1 MAVYA
6 VTGKLGAGKS
16 LYSVFKIQQYLFQKR
31 RVAANFDISIAKL
44 LSPDNKTAN
53 VCRLPDM
60 PTADDIKALG
70 RGDGMPEDSDFY
82 DESKFG
88 VIVLDEAALWLN
100 SHDYNKGGRRDLFNL
115 FILIRKMCW
124 DVYILIQ
131 NIDVLD
137 TQLRKSI
144 CEHVVYLMRLD
155 RVKLPII
162 SQLGYILTFG
172 FWSGHLP
179 RMHHAVIRYGVGVNA
194 MRVGSE
200 QFRGTTLYGA
210 YNTRQKFYENSQS
223 QGTYCTLP
231 PWYTR
236 VRLPAS
242 PFNRAFVMRLTK
254 IYWKRLNRLLCVLLG
269 GVLVAV
275 GFSFFNPPAST
286 NVGQV
291 VSKKTSHSLSL
302 EPYRDFKI
310 LSSRLF
316 KNQWFYVLSNADRRV
331 TSDDLISLGFGVY
344 PLGAGQLKLIAGDDS
359 IFIFR

>member
-6 VTGKLGAGKS
+6 VTGKLGSGKS
-16 LYSVFKIQQYLFQKR
+16 LYSVFKIQQYLFSKR
-31 RVAANFDISIAKL
+31 RVAANFDVSIAKL
-44 LSPDNKTAN
+44 LSADNKTAN

-60 PTADDIKALG
+60 PTADDIRALG

-100 SHDYNKGGRRDLFNL
+100 SHDYNKGGRRELFNL

-155 RVKLPII
+155 RVKLPVI
-162 SQLGYILTFG
+162 SQLGFILTLG

-200 QFRGTTLYGA
+200 QFRGTALYGA
-210 YNTRQKFYENSQS
+210 YNTRQKFSEACDTE
-223 QGTYCTLP
+223 GTYCMLP

-242 PFNRAFVMRLTK
+242 PFNGAFVMRLTK

-269 GVLVAV
+269 GVLVAI
-275 GFSFFNPPAST
+275 GFSFFSPPAAPPIKHLA
-286 NVGQV
+286 
-291 VSKKTSHSLSL
+291 SKSVAFSLSL
-302 EPYRDFKI
+302 DPYRDFKI
-310 LSSRLF
+310 KSSRLF
-316 KNQWFYVLSNADRRV
+316 NGQWFYVLSSADRSV
-331 TSDDLISLGFGVY
+331 TSDDLISLGVGVY
-344 PLGAGQLKLIAGDDS
+344 PLGAGQLKLSSGRDS

>member
-6 VTGKLGAGKS
+6 VTGKLGSGKS

-31 RVAANFDISIAKL
+31 RVAANFDVSIEKL
-44 LSPDNKTAN
+44 LSANNKTAN

-60 PTADDIKALG
+60 PTADDIRALG
-70 RGDGMPEDSDFY
+70 RGDGMPENSDFY

-162 SQLGYILTFG
+162 SQLGFILTFG
-172 FWSGHLP
+172 LWSGHLP

-200 QFRGTTLYGA
+200 QFRGTSLYGA
-210 YNTRQKFYENSQS
+210 YNTRQKFYEVSETE
-223 QGTYCTLP
+223 GTYCMLP

-236 VRLPAS
+236 IHLPAS
-242 PFNRAFVMRLTK
+242 PFNRVFVMRVTK

-269 GVLVAV
+269 GVLVALA
-275 GFSFFNPPAST
+275 FSFIRPAT
-286 NVGQV
+286 V
-291 VSKKTSHSLSL
+291 VPVDLSARKTIEPSLSL
-302 EPYRDFKI
+302 EPYRGFKI
-310 LSSRLF
+310 ISSRLF
-316 KNQWFYVLSNADRRV
+316 NGQWFYVLGKSEIRV
-331 TSDDLISLGFGVY
+331 TSDDLISLGISIY
-344 PLGAGQLKLIAGDDS
+344 PLGAGQLKLHSGRDS